1 MNQQKKQN
9 IVYGLH
15 TVRSVLK
22 YQPKRAKKLFIA
34 RNTLAK
40 DLVSQSQSIGIP
52 HELSERDYLEQKFNV
67 GKEAQGVVLLCSP
80 FSYVPLNEMLAD
92 TKRILVLDSWQDPVN
107 LGRAARAAVCFGA
120 DGIVICKDRSAHI
133 TPLAEKAAVG
143 ALSQIKV
150 SMVVNWA
157 SALKKIKEENFFL
170 YGADEGG
177 EIALKDCDFASK
189 VALMIGQEGEG
200 LRNISKKYCDITVRI
215 PMANDDICLNAADSA
230 LIMLYEL
237 YVR

>member
-1 MNQQKKQN
+1 MNQQKQQN

-15 TVRSVLK
+15 TVQAVIK

-40 DLVSQSQSIGIP
+40 DLILEGQSIGIP
-52 HELSERDYLEQKFNV
+52 HELSERDYLEQKFKV

-80 FSYVPLNEMLAD
+80 FSYVPLNDMLVDA
-92 TKRILVLDSWQDPVN
+92 KKILVLDSFKDPVN

-120 DGIVICKDRSAHI
+120 DGIVICKDRSAHV

-157 SALKKIKEENFFL
+157 SALKKIKQENFFL
-170 YGADEGG
+170 YGADERG
-177 EIALKDCDFASK
+177 EVILKDCDFAAK

-200 LRNISKKYCDITVRI
+200 LRNISKQYCDIIVRI
-215 PMANDDICLNAADSA
+215 PMANNDICLNAADSA
-230 LIMLYEL
+230 LIMLYDL
-237 YVR
+237 FAR